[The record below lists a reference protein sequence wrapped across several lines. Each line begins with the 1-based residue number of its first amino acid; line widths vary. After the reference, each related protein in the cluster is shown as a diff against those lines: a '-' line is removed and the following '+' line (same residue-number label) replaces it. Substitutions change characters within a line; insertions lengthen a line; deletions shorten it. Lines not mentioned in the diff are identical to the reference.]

1 MQSPMLLGE
10 SRNKVN
16 SVMRSTEYADTHAR
30 PIPFPDAA
38 GYVEPR
44 MVWWDASA
52 ATLPDSNPYMRVE
65 ESFCRLG
72 RILHI
77 QSTITV
83 STFKCS

>member
-1 MQSPMLLGE
+1 VEQWKMQSPMLLGE

-16 SVMRSTEYADTHAR
+16 SVMCSR

-44 MVWWDASA
+44 MIWWHASA
-52 ATLPDSNPYMRVE
+52 AALPDSNPYMRVE

-77 QSTITV
+77 QSTIAV